1 MQTREG
7 KIARLVFGVLMSEL
21 GGREKMIQKWLLLIF
36 ASILLTFS
44 IAPSSHAAYFVFTK
58 KGNIRSGPGTRY
70 RLIGQLAKETIAEI
84 PETFNDYEAKWI
96 AIDAKTE
103 LDKKTK
109 AEKVVFT
116 KWVHSSLGVVIQGD
130 LNEVDKYFAVKES
143 GWPEEM
149 QDLILAG
156 KVEIGMTTHMVFYAW
171 GRPNTVNESL
181 NVDDQK
187 EEWIYKRPDGKTLHL
202 YFQDEILK
210 TLK

>member
-1 MQTREG
+1 
-7 KIARLVFGVLMSEL
+7 
-21 GGREKMIQKWLLLIF
+21 MIQKWLLMIF

-44 IAPSSHAAYFVFTK
+44 LAPLSNAAYFLFNK
-58 KGNIRSGPGTRY
+58 KGNIRSGPGTKY
-70 RLIGQLAKETIAEI
+70 RVIGQLAKETIAEI

-116 KWVHSSLGVVIQGD
+116 KWVHSSLGVVIHGD

-143 GWPEEM
+143 GWPEET

-171 GRPNTVNESL
+171 GRPNTVNEAL

-187 EEWIYKRPDGKTLHL
+187 QEWIYKRPDGKTLHL